1 MSFQVRD
8 LNHQSSHYKPNP
20 LTHGPW
26 AKTTSDVGI
35 WGSDTAVHIL
45 LCLFDT
51 LSIKKKKK
59 LNSTAVSH
67 CLQGFTHFF
76 KHTKKKGSGG
86 KAVETHQKKP
96 PGCCC
101 CGCIS
106 SETQRR
112 IFPTAR
118 FLTNESAR
126 AWSYFSLPQSP
137 WWMNEGQVV
146 NVYYFPFVFLL
157 GIVILELIKKKFG
170 VLKAI

>member
-1 MSFQVRD
+1 MGLELKQHLMMLVFEVRTRPYTFCGVF
-8 LNHQSSHYKPNP
+8 LTLYQS
-20 LTHGPW
+20 
-26 AKTTSDVGI
+26 
-35 WGSDTAVHIL
+35 
-45 LCLFDT
+45 
-51 LSIKKKKK
+51 KK
-59 LNSTAVSH
+59 NSTQQQSVTVSRG
-67 CLQGFTHFF
+67 L
-76 KHTKKKGSGG
+76 HTFLNTQKKGSGG